1 MNKNKMVATIRKLV
15 FLTVLTTTAATAA
28 RAEESTS
35 SSFKPAQVTTWWN
48 GEEFA
53 NQADSFLIYSPT
65 VKAYLGSNK
74 SGMPQNV
81 NDALHWVTQKD
92 NSGKYTLTSKDGYK
106 VILEPDNAGSPEGSW
121 HLDISTT
128 GTATALTVAQQEG
141 SAGYTFSNHS
151 HYLAAKSEDSK
162 SIAYI
167 SQETADAGWLVVSY
181 GQKESYDKYAELFNK
196 VAKYMDQESVMLD
209 AATRERIGNILA
221 KTATGTFKTY
231 KDDMDSLETAQKV
244 FAATAK
250 LQGKWFR
257 GEKYENGSQYYIYNP
272 GEGVFLTG
280 STPEDHAIG
289 QADLWTPRK
298 WNNGTWSFN
307 SERNYR
313 LYLEKVND
321 AYVSRIDSTSTPT
334 TFQAQILADDNGGFL
349 LNSFDWAQ
357 RFCID
362 NNDGKLSFGVHAYN
376 FDDTDFSNCT
386 WYFISPAQ
394 KEIFLQYNKLYYEV
408 KGFAS
413 SSSLTD
419 PSTQALIKNA
429 IAMTDTCCFY
439 NAMDVIAA
447 LEEARNAY
455 YGDVTNTNKWWYG
468 DKLEDGKKYYLYNAG
483 MGTFLANSNTPSETS
498 IEGAAAWTWNNKTL
512 TSDGGYVV
520 YLEKIDKNE
529 TFDSP
534 SRWRAK
540 VTNDGTQ
547 ASTLTASEAR
557 SDKNAYIFWK
567 YGNIASGQMCFG
579 IREGEYAPYY
589 YPQKDNYPN
598 FEWIL
603 ISQEQKEA
611 YTKFLTLYNEVKE
624 LANDEKVVSDDN
636 VLKVANGALS
646 TADNCTYTNY
656 ADAMIELYSA
666 KRMMLSLLGKENTW
680 WYGEGLEAN
689 KPFYLYNI
697 GADIFVTNETPSV
710 TAIDEAD
717 TWTTPATDDTAT
729 FTSSNGY
736 KIYMNGNGYKPYPQL
751 WDVKVS
757 KDVEATAVR
766 PYPQSKRNS
775 YWLISSNSNNVCFTA
790 KKGETSYCVTLSLQN
805 DDEEMWLF
813 ISKEQK
819 ACHLAFDSLFT
830 VVGKYA
836 VNPNVKANEEVYK
849 KVISTLSTVSQG
861 TYATYESDKELMLEA
876 IRAAAG
882 CTPLSDSWWYGET
895 LENNKKYYIYHPDA
909 CIFVTKE
916 TPECKDINEAALWYA
931 GWSDEYKIGGNTFTC
946 DNGYKW
952 LLHQDNTGYALW
964 IRNRDD
970 DATPFQAF
978 RADNAVRGEYQ
989 LAYRQPVLYQTSN
1002 EEYYMHVGVNDGAY
1016 VHSDFSCD
1024 TLRNEEYTYYW
1035 LFISEEQKEAY
1046 DTFTLTYNEAN
1057 KYYTCDELKDKD
1069 DILDVLKQAIDQAQA
1084 GTYASY
1090 TKDIV
1095 TLNAA
1100 IQKAKQYIAT
1110 GIENVNEAK
1119 AAVSDATVVAIYG
1132 MDGVRRTVLG
1142 PGINILKM
1150 SDGTTVKVAK

>member
-1 MNKNKMVATIRKLV
+1 MNKKKMAASIRKLV
-15 FLTVLTTTAATAA
+15 FLTAFTATAATAA
-28 RAEESTS
+28 RAEVSTS

-141 SAGYTFSNHS
+141 SAGYTFSNQS
-151 HYLAAKSEDSK
+151 HYLAAKSEDNK
-162 SIAYI
+162 TIAYI
-167 SQETADAGWLVVSY
+167 SQETTDAGWLVVSY
-181 GQKESYDKYAELFNK
+181 GQKESYDRYAELFNK

-520 YLEKIDKNE
+520 YLERIDKNE

-766 PYPQSKRNS
+766 PCPQSKRNS
-775 YWLISSNSNNVCFTA
+775 YWLISANSNNVCFTA

-813 ISKEQK
+813 ISNEQK
-819 ACHLAFDSLFT
+819 ACRMTFDSLFT

-849 KVISTLSTVSQG
+849 KVISTLSTVASG
-861 TYATYESDKELMLEA
+861 TYATYEADKELMLEA

-989 LAYRQPVLYQTSN
+989 LVYTHPVSSN
-1002 EEYYMHVGVNDGAY
+1002 EYYMHVGVKDGAY

-1046 DTFTLTYNEAN
+1046 DTFILTYNEAN
-1057 KYYTCDELKDKD
+1057 SYYTSDDLKGETAILDELKK
-1069 DILDVLKQAIDQAQA
+1069 AIDQAQA

-1090 TKDIV
+1090 ANDIIA
-1095 TLNAA
+1095 LNSA
-1100 IQKAKQYIAT
+1100 IQKAKQHKPTTDIDNA
-1110 GIENVNEAK
+1110 NSNK
-1119 AAVSDATVVAIYG
+1119 AATSGSKVEAIYG
-1132 MDGVRRTVLG
+1132 MDGMRRAVLS
-1142 PGINILKM
+1142 PGINIIKM
-1150 SDGTTVKVAK
+1150 SDGTTVKVTK

>member
-35 SSFKPAQVTTWWN
+35 SSFKPAQVTAWWN

-65 VKAYLGSNK
+65 VKAYLGKDK
-74 SGMPQNV
+74 SSMPQNV

-92 NSGKYTLTSKDGYK
+92 NTGKYTLTSKDGYK
-106 VILEPDNAGSPEGSW
+106 VIIEPDVATSTDGAW
-121 HLDISTT
+121 HLDINTA

-141 SAGYTFSNHS
+141 SNSYTFSNLN
-151 HYLAAKSEDSK
+151 HYLATKTEDSK
-162 SIAYI
+162 PVATI
-167 SQETADAGWLVVSY
+167 SQEQTNAGWLIISY
-181 GQKESYDKYAELFNK
+181 SQKESYDKYAELFNK
-196 VAKYMDQESVMLD
+196 VAKYMDSESVMLD
-209 AATRERIGNILA
+209 VATRERIGNILM

-231 KDDMDSLETAQKV
+231 NEDMDSLETAQKV
-244 FAATAK
+244 FANTAK

-257 GEKYENGSQYYIYNP
+257 GEKYEDGSQYYMYNP
-272 GEGVFLTG
+272 GEGIFLTG
-280 STPEDHAIG
+280 STPEEHAID
-289 QADLWTPRK
+289 QADLWTPKK

-307 SERNYR
+307 SQRNNR

-334 TFQAQILADDNGGFL
+334 TFQAQVLSDGNGGIL

-357 RFCID
+357 RFCVD

-376 FDDTDFSNCT
+376 IADTDFSNCT

-394 KEIFLQYNKLYYEV
+394 KEIFLQYTKLYYEM

-419 PSTQALIKNA
+419 PSTQELITKA
-429 IAMTDTCCFY
+429 IAMTDTCNFY
-439 NAMDVIAA
+439 NATDVIAA
-447 LEEARNAY
+447 LEEAKNAY

-468 DKLEDGKKYYLYNAG
+468 DELVDGQKYYLYNAG
-483 MGTFLANSNTPSETS
+483 MGTFLAKSNTPSERN

-512 TSDGGYVV
+512 TSDDGYVV
-520 YLEKIDKNE
+520 YLERINKDE

-547 ASTLTASEAR
+547 ASTLTASKAR

-589 YPQKDNYPN
+589 YPKNDNYTN

-603 ISQEQKEA
+603 ISQEQKDA
-611 YTKFLTLYNEVKE
+611 YTKFLSLYYEVNE
-624 LANDEKVVSDDN
+624 LANDEKVVSNDD
-636 VLKVANGALS
+636 VLKVANGALN
-646 TADNCTYTNY
+646 TAENCTYTNY

-666 KRMMLSLLGKENTW
+666 KRMMLSLLGKDNDW
-680 WYGEGLEAN
+680 WYGETLEAN
-689 KPFYLYNI
+689 KPYYMYNI
-697 GADIFVTNETPSV
+697 GADIFATNETPSV

-717 TWTTPATDDTAT
+717 TWTTPATDNTAT

-736 KIYMNGNGYKPYPQL
+736 KIYMDGKAYRPVPQL
-751 WDVKVS
+751 WVSKIS
-757 KDVEATAVR
+757 KDVEATAIR
-766 PYPQSKRNS
+766 LYPQSKRNS
-775 YWLISSNSNNVCFTA
+775 YWLISANSNNVCFTA
-790 KKGETSYCVTLSLQN
+790 KKGSTSYCVTLSLEI
-805 DDEEMWLF
+805 DDEEKWLF

-836 VNPNVKANEEVYK
+836 VNPNVKANEEVYQ
-849 KVISTLSTVSQG
+849 KVISTLSTVSSG

-882 CTPLSDSWWYGET
+882 CAPLSDSWWYGET
-895 LENNKKYYIYHPDA
+895 LESNKKYYIYHPDA

-916 TPECKDINEAALWYA
+916 TPECKDINEAALWYT
-931 GWSDEYKIGGNTFTC
+931 GWSDENKIGGNTFTC

-964 IRNRDD
+964 IRNRYD

-989 LAYRQPVLYQTSN
+989 LVYTHPILYQSSSN
-1002 EEYYMHVGVNDGAY
+1002 EYYMHVGVKDGAY

-1110 GIENVNEAK
+1110 GIENVDEAK
-1119 AAVSDATVVAIYG
+1119 AAVSDAKVVAIYG